1 MNHSILVVDPT
12 PDDQIDSILSGYKII
27 YKTSGEE
34 ALRYIETNSPLAI
47 VISEFQLGGKM
58 DGMELFGKL
67 ETISPRTLRLLLTDS
82 FSELDYT
89 YAKERGHIHEFLS
102 KPFQPKEL
110 SEKVTSL
117 LKFYE
122 ETTD

>member
-1 MNHSILVVDPT
+1 MNYSILVVDPT

-34 ALRYIETNSPLAI
+34 ALEFIENNPPVAV
-47 VISEFQLGGKM
+47 VISEFQLAGEM
-58 DGMELFGKL
+58 DGMGLFGKL
-67 ETISPRTLRLLLTDS
+67 ETTSSRTLRVLVTDS
-82 FSELDYT
+82 FSELDFT

-102 KPFQPKEL
+102 KPYTDKEL
-110 SEKVTSL
+110 SEKVIPL
-117 LKFYE
+117 VQLYE